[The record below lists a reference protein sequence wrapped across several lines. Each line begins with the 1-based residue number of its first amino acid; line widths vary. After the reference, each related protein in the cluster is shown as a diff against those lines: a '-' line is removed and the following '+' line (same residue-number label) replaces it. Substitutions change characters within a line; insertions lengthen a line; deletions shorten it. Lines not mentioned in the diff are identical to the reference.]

1 MWEAR
6 MEFDAF
12 KDLLLRQRAIRKFDV
27 SRPVDDGMIEQAIR
41 IAEFAPNGGNR
52 QPWRFL
58 VIRDPEKKARL
69 GVIFDELGAQL
80 YGENAPERTP
90 WQDVPVLV
98 AVCSI
103 SGAAGPAANQ
113 SSASSVFPAVQNLLL
128 AVHAMG
134 MGSVLTTRWRARE
147 DEVKQILG
155 VPEDVD
161 IHAILPIGWPDRKY
175 GRGRR
180 VPVAEVTYREKYGE
194 PWITAPEIRPT

>member
-1 MWEAR
+1 V
-6 MEFDAF
+6 EFDAF

-27 SRPVDDGMIEQAIR
+27 SRPVDDAMVEQAIR

-58 VIRDPEKKARL
+58 VIRDRDTKGKL
-69 GVIFDELGAQL
+69 GAIFDELGALL
-80 YGENAPERTP
+80 YGAGAPDRTP

-103 SGAAGPAANQ
+103 AGAAGPAGGQTA
-113 SSASSVFPAVQNLLL
+113 ASSVFPAVQNLLL

-134 MGSVLTTRWRARE
+134 LGSVLTTRWKARE
-147 DEVKQILG
+147 AEVKQILG
-155 VPEDVD
+155 VPEDVEM
-161 IHAILPIGWPDRKY
+161 HAILPIGWPDRKY

-180 VPVAEVTYREKYGE
+180 VPLAEVTYRERYGE
-194 PWITAPEIRPT
+194 PWVVVPQIEAT